1 MNRLSA
7 NKIVIAGCGLAGM
20 ITALALANSNIAVT
34 ILEKRSINDPKF
46 SADPRTTALNA
57 SSKEFLDKVRIWSQ
71 IECFFAPIND
81 IYVVDN
87 KSNDMLHFSSQ
98 MTSKQKV
105 MGYMIKNEIFRQKIL
120 DLTKA
125 NKLITIIDQVDYS
138 AISETD
144 HVRIKLADD
153 KDDMIADL
161 LIVCDSARSQIANQY
176 FTKRIDKQYNQHAL
190 VFNVSHEKSHEYGA
204 VEHFLPNGP
213 FAILPLQDLHH
224 SSIVWTIPMR
234 LNEVLMS
241 MSPEEFLYN
250 VEQNFGQFLGKIQI
264 IEEIGS
270 YSLRAYVAQSMVYN
284 RIVLAAD
291 SAHVIHPLA
300 GQGLNQGIQD
310 IQNLTQKIL
319 VYGIND
325 QALRIYE
332 KERLHDNMKMYR
344 ITDGFN
350 MIFSNNSKLL
360 FHFRQVAFKVL
371 EKFTPLK
378 ALFVAYAMGRR

>member
-1 MNRLSA
+1 MSTFSA
-7 NKIVIAGCGLAGM
+7 PRIVIAGCGLAGM

-34 ILEKRSINDPKF
+34 ILEKRSIADPKF

-57 SSKEFLDKVRIWSQ
+57 SSKEFFDKIRIWP
-71 IECFFAPIND
+71 EMERFFAPIND

-87 KSNDMLHFSSQ
+87 KSNDILHFASQ
-98 MTSKQKV
+98 VTSEKKV
-105 MGYMIKNEIFRQKIL
+105 MGYMIKNDVFRKQIL
-120 DLTKA
+120 ELTKA
-125 NKLITIIDQVDYS
+125 KKLITIIDQVDYS
-138 AISETD
+138 AISESD
-144 HVRIKLADD
+144 HVRIKLSDD
-153 KDDMIADL
+153 KEDMIADL
-161 LIVCDSARSQIANQY
+161 LIVCDSARSQIASQY
-176 FTKRIDKQYNQHAL
+176 FAKKIDKQYNQYAL
-190 VFNVSHEKSHEYGA
+190 VFNVRHEKSHEHGA

-241 MSPEEFLYN
+241 MNGEEFLYN
-250 VEQNFGQFLGKIQI
+250 VQQNFGQFLGKIEI
-264 IEEIGS
+264 IDEVGS
-270 YSLRAYVAQSMVYN
+270 YPLRAYVAKSMVHN

-310 IQNLTQKIL
+310 IENLIQKIL
-319 VYGIND
+319 IYGIDD
-325 QALRIYE
+325 QALRLYE
-332 KERLHDNMKMYR
+332 KERLQDNMRMYR

-360 FHFRQVAFKVL
+360 FHFRQTAFKIL

-378 ALFVAYAMGRR
+378 ALFVAYAMGKR